1 MVVVVAASGDV
12 VGIYCIRCC
21 CCVLQRHWKE
31 TNQVPG
37 TTEISNHPYH
47 QHQLTSS
54 SSSRSLLLV
63 VVGVAVVGVAAAD
76 CGGGDDG
83 HLYLA
88 VVLVVVEFYLVRT
101 WYQVKGFCADA
112 HRLTMKGI
120 S

>member
-1 MVVVVAASGDV
+1 M
-12 VGIYCIRCC
+12 
-21 CCVLQRHWKE
+21 
-31 TNQVPG
+31 
-37 TTEISNHPYH
+37 
-47 QHQLTSS
+47 
-54 SSSRSLLLV
+54 
-63 VVGVAVVGVAAAD
+63 VGVAAAD

>member
-1 MVVVVAASGDV
+1 MS
-12 VGIYCIRCC
+12 
-21 CCVLQRHWKE
+21 CCVTEKN
-31 TNQVPG
+31 NQVPG
-37 TTEISNHPYH
+37 TTEVTNHPYH
-47 QHQLTSS
+47 HQLTSS
-54 SSSRSLLLV
+54 NSSSRSLLLV
-63 VVGVAVVGVAAAD
+63 VMAVAVVVVAAIN
-76 CGGGDDG
+76 CGGSDG